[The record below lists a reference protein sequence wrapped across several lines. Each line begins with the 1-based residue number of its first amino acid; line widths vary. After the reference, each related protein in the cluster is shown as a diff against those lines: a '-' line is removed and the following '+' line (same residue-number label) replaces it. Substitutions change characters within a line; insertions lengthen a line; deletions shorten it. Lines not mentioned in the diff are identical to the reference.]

1 MKRFHALEKQP
12 SLLRMSR
19 IVRPRFDVSGLSQ
32 TGGGASGISNKMSY
46 RGEQPDVSD
55 DGDTESDMDNE
66 SSATEKSETDD
77 AEGESETDAQE
88 ESETGGD
95 SSDERD
101 DENWVFNRILF
112 EAECELNKTET
123 ITHERLRELFMLKYT
138 DYLVW
143 IHDLRRNPIHRKV
156 MTTAKDLED
165 GVGDFDRIE
174 ALKLAVSQR
183 RYMLEQLVPEPKFD
197 DASDGEDITEKESY
211 YRHR

>member
-32 TGGGASGISNKMSY
+32 TGGGVGGISKKMSY

-66 SSATEKSETDD
+66 RSETDD
-77 AEGESETDAQE
+77 AEGESETDDAE
-88 ESETGGD
+88 SESETGGD

-174 ALKLAVSQR
+174 ALKLAVNQR
-183 RYMLEQLVPEPKFD
+183 RYMLEELVPEPKFD
-197 DASDGEDITEKESY
+197 DASDDEDTTEKESY